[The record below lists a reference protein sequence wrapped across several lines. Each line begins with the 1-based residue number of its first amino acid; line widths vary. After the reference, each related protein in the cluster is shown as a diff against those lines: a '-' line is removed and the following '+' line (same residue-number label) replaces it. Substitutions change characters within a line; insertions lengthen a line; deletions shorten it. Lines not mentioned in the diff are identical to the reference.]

1 MFWLRKSQ
9 NMASYSEIILTTKLL
24 FTELWTQVNL
34 SSSFED
40 KRGNSVTLDL
50 TVQRVNPV
58 SIFGVLCVLGSQFQN
73 SPEKWAR
80 IQRASCKTVTP

>member
-9 NMASYSEIILTTKLL
+9 NMASKSEIILTTKLL
-24 FTELWTQVNL
+24 CTDLWTQVDL

-40 KRGNSVTLDL
+40 KQDNLVTLDL
-50 TVQRVNPV
+50 TVETVNPA

-73 SPEKWAR
+73 SPEK
-80 IQRASCKTVTP
+80 